1 MVVYS
6 IKDIEKLTGVK
17 AHTIRIWEKRYAIVI
32 PKRTK
37 TNIRYYDEDDL
48 KNVMNIALLNNNGYK
63 ISNIAK
69 LSTDER
75 RTIAAKLS
83 NVDSKFENNID
94 AIMYSVLQLDEHN
107 INLILNQHIVQEGLH
122 QTMEQLVYPLLEKMG
137 MMWIA
142 GSISEVHERFV
153 TNLLKN
159 VIIGQINS
167 CDDNPN
173 NIEKRKIIL
182 YLPEGQSHEL
192 SVLYLHYML
201 KAKGNEV
208 LMFGTNYSLE
218 SLKETLNLVKVDR
231 VITLINEKLQ
241 LYSVQRYIERLSEIL
256 SSDTI
261 AVLTGYEVLANQ
273 LTIPSNIKVV
283 KNIQQLLNFN
293 PDHSVTAKTREVLN
307 SESSELN

>member
-75 RTIAAKLS
+75 QTIAAKLS

-107 INLILNQHIVQEGLH
+107 INLILNQHILQEGLS
-122 QTMEQLVYPLLEKMG
+122 QTMEDLVNPLLEKMG

-159 VIIGQINS
+159 VIVGQINS

-173 NIEKRKIIL
+173 NIEKTKIVL
-182 YLPEGQSHEL
+182 YLPEGQTHEL
-192 SVLYLHYML
+192 SLLYLHYML

-208 LMFGTNYSLE
+208 LMFGTNYSLD
-218 SLKETLNLVKVDR
+218 SLEETLKLVKVDK
-231 VITLINEKLQ
+231 VITVINEKLQ
-241 LYSVQRYIERLSEIL
+241 LFSIQRYISRLGEIIGSE
-256 SSDTI
+256 TI

-273 LTIPSNIKVV
+273 IKIPSNIHVV
-283 KNIQQLLNFN
+283 KNINQLLNFN
-293 PDHSVTAKTREVLN
+293 KSTITQKTTTEVLK
-307 SESSELN
+307 

>member
-17 AHTIRIWEKRYAIVI
+17 AHTIRIWEKRYSIVI

-63 ISNIAK
+63 ISSIAK
-69 LSTDER
+69 LSIDER
-75 RTIAAKLS
+75 QTIAAKLN

-94 AIMYSVLQLDEHN
+94 AIMYSVLRLDEHN
-107 INLILNQHIVQEGLH
+107 INLILNQHIHQEGLT
-122 QTMEQLVYPLLEKMG
+122 QTMDDLVNPLLEKMG

-159 VIIGQINS
+159 VIIGQINA

-173 NIEKRKIIL
+173 NVDQTKIIL

-192 SVLYLHYML
+192 SILYLHYML

-208 LMFGTNYSLE
+208 LMFGMNYSLE
-218 SLKETLNLVKVDR
+218 SLQETVKLVKADR

-241 LYSVQRYIERLSEIL
+241 RSSVQAYITRLSDIL
-256 SSDTI
+256 GDETI

-273 LTIPSNIKVV
+273 INSPSNIRIVKSMQELLHFDRKDVKVETVSKV
-283 KNIQQLLNFN
+283 K
-293 PDHSVTAKTREVLN
+293 
-307 SESSELN
+307 

>member
-63 ISNIAK
+63 ISIIAK
-69 LSTDER
+69 LALDER
-75 RTIAAKLS
+75 KTIAAKLS
-83 NVDSKFENNID
+83 NVHSKFENNID

-107 INLILNQHIVQEGLH
+107 INLILNQHIVQEGLS
-122 QTMEQLVYPLLEKMG
+122 QTMEELVNPLLEKMG

-159 VIIGQINS
+159 VIIGQVNS
-167 CDDNPN
+167 CEDNPN
-173 NIEKRKIIL
+173 NIDKKKIIL

-192 SVLYLHYML
+192 SILYLHFML

-208 LMFGTNYSLE
+208 LMFGTNFSLE
-218 SLKETLNLVKVDR
+218 SLEESLKLVKVDC
-231 VITLINEKLQ
+231 VITVINEKLQ
-241 LYSVQRYIERLSEIL
+241 SYSIQRYIERLGEIVGSE
-256 SSDTI
+256 TR
-261 AVLTGYEVLANQ
+261 AVLTGYEVLSNQ
-273 LTIPSNIKVV
+273 INIPSNIHFV
-283 KNIQQLLNFN
+283 KNIEELLSFN
-293 PDHSVTAKTREVLN
+293 DKKGPALKKRVEVN
-307 SESSELN
+307 SKSL

>member
-17 AHTIRIWEKRYAIVI
+17 AHTIRIWEKRYSIVI

-63 ISNIAK
+63 ISSIAK
-69 LSTDER
+69 LSIDER
-75 RTIAAKLS
+75 QTIAAKLN

-94 AIMYSVLQLDEHN
+94 AIMYSVLRLDEHN
-107 INLILNQHIVQEGLH
+107 INLILNQHIHQEGLT
-122 QTMEQLVYPLLEKMG
+122 QTMDDLVNPLLEKMG

-159 VIIGQINS
+159 VIIGQINA

-173 NIEKRKIIL
+173 NVDQTKIIL

-192 SVLYLHYML
+192 SILYLHYML

-208 LMFGTNYSLE
+208 LMFGMNYSLE
-218 SLKETLNLVKVDR
+218 SLQETVKLVKADR

-241 LYSVQRYIERLSEIL
+241 RSSVQAYITRLSDIL
-256 SSDTI
+256 GDETI

-273 LTIPSNIKVV
+273 INSPSNICIVKSMQELLHFDRKDVTVERVSKV
-283 KNIQQLLNFN
+283 K
-293 PDHSVTAKTREVLN
+293 
-307 SESSELN
+307 

>member
-17 AHTIRIWEKRYAIVI
+17 AHTIRIWEKRYSIVI

-69 LSTDER
+69 LSIDER
-75 RTIAAKLS
+75 QTIAAKLN

-94 AIMYSVLQLDEHN
+94 AIMYSVLRLDEHN
-107 INLILNQHIVQEGLH
+107 INLILNQYIHQEGLH
-122 QTMEQLVYPLLEKMG
+122 ETMNQLVNPLLEKMG

-173 NIEKRKIIL
+173 NVEKTKVIL

-192 SVLYLHYML
+192 SLLYLHYML

-208 LMFGTNYSLE
+208 LMFGMNYSLE
-218 SLKETLNLVKVDR
+218 SLQETIKLVDANR

-241 LYSVQRYIERLSEIL
+241 RSSIQAYLSRLSDIL
-256 SSDTI
+256 GSDTI
-261 AVLTGYEVLANQ
+261 AILTGYEVLANQ
-273 LTIPSNIKVV
+273 FAVPSNVHIV
-283 KNIQQLLNFN
+283 KSIQELLDFN
-293 PDHSVTAKTREVLN
+293 PTDVPSKPVRQVK
-307 SESSELN
+307 